1 MSSTRTQ
8 IINPA
13 PGGSAWTSHPE
24 HLIQRGIA
32 VMTEDG
38 KLRIIEDPELNVTP
52 VVHSF
57 TARERL
63 P

>member
-1 MSSTRTQ
+1 
-8 IINPA
+8 
-13 PGGSAWTSHPE
+13 
-24 HLIQRGIA
+24 
-32 VMTEDG
+32 MTEDG